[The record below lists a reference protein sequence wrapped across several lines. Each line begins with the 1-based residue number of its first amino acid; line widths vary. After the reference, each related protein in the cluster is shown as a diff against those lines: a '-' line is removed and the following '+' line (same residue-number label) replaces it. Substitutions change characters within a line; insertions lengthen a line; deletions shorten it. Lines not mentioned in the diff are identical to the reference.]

1 MAGGVLAAFAALASA
16 IAWPPA
22 LGEGPAR
29 PNVIV
34 VLTDDQHWDTFHAM
48 PWLQGE
54 LRRPGSGW
62 EAFPEA
68 FANTPLCCPA
78 RASLLTG
85 RYARHTG
92 VLRNEDGGNLDES
105 STLATWLHDAG
116 FRTGLIGKYLNRY
129 PFGRVPYVP
138 PGWDRFVAKRNQSGA
153 TVYRGFEVV
162 EQGSPVYVGGY
173 ATDWLAERAVEFVR
187 TTPPT
192 QPMFLLF
199 SPSAPHE
206 PWLPAA
212 RHEGA
217 YDDASIEEPPNVAG
231 ALRGAPPWVRS
242 LPAPSAAQRASWL
255 DDRAKADEALL
266 AADDALRAI
275 VAALG
280 DRIEETVIFVL
291 SDNGFSFGEHRWRGK
306 QCPYEAC
313 IRIPFAVHTPV
324 GDVDTRDAIV
334 STIDIAPTV
343 LSLARIPRRDT
354 MDGVDFADRILDR
367 PGIPIR
373 PPEAVYLEW
382 AGDADIPAW
391 TAVRT
396 PDLKLIRY
404 ADGFEELYDIGGRI
418 EAPDPWETVNR
429 ARDLR
434 YAGLLER
441 LRALLGQ
448 HLGPR

>member
-1 MAGGVLAAFAALASA
+1 
-16 IAWPPA
+16 
-22 LGEGPAR
+22 
-29 PNVIV
+29 
-34 VLTDDQHWDTFHAM
+34 
-48 PWLQGE
+48 
-54 LRRPGSGW
+54 
-62 EAFPEA
+62 
-68 FANTPLCCPA
+68 
-78 RASLLTG
+78 
-85 RYARHTG
+85 
-92 VLRNEDGGNLDES
+92 
-105 STLATWLHDAG
+105 
-116 FRTGLIGKYLNRY
+116 
-129 PFGRVPYVP
+129 
-138 PGWDRFVAKRNQSGA
+138 
-153 TVYRGFEVV
+153 
-162 EQGSPVYVGGY
+162 
-173 ATDWLAERAVEFVR
+173 
-187 TTPPT
+187 
-192 QPMFLLF
+192 
-199 SPSAPHE
+199 
-206 PWLPAA
+206 
-212 RHEGA
+212 
-217 YDDASIEEPPNVAG
+217 
-231 ALRGAPPWVRS
+231 VRS
-242 LPAPSAAQRASWL
+242 LPAPSAAQRAAWL
-255 DDRAKADEALL
+255 DDRARADEALL

-306 QCPYEAC
+306 ECPYEAC
-313 IRIPFAVHTPV
+313 IRIPLAVHTPV

-343 LSLARIPRRDT
+343 LSLVRVPRPDT
-354 MDGVDFADRILDR
+354 MDGVDFADRIMDR

-429 ARDLR
+429 ARDVR